1 MITMIVKL
9 AAAVTCIGLACPG
22 IANAQPL
29 PGVED
34 FPDVDETFALNYA
47 NDHDREICRILD
59 RRLPKGNTDFYQI
72 DAVITEVAEYGG
84 FNYDT
89 AGFVIGAAMASSCR
103 KHVKQFEAALGVEI
117 M

>member
-1 MITMIVKL
+1 MPT
-9 AAAVTCIGLACPG
+9 TT
-22 IANAQPL
+22 IAKIRPTLFTA
-29 PGVED
+29 GS
-34 FPDVDETFALNYA
+34 
-47 NDHDREICRILD
+47 R
-59 RRLPKGNTDFYQI
+59 KGNTDFYQI

>member
-1 MITMIVKL
+1 MITRIVKL
-9 AAAVTCIGLACPG
+9 AAAVTFIGLTSPG

-29 PGVED
+29 PGVEHL
-34 FPDVDETFALNYA
+34 PDVDETFALNYA

-59 RRLPKGNTDFYQI
+59 RRFTKGNPDFYQI
-72 DAVITEVAEYGG
+72 DSAITEVAEYGG

-103 KHVKQFEAALGVEI
+103 QHVKQFEAALGVEI
-117 M
+117 A